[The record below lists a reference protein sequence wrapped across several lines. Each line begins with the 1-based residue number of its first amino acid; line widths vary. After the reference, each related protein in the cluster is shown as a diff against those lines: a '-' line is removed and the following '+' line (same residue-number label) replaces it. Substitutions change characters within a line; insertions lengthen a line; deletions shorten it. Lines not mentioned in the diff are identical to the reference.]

1 MLINDLSKI
10 YNGRCGLSAGTLAVD
25 GLTCAVPAGD
35 CLGLLGI
42 NGSGKTTT
50 FEMLTGK
57 LIITAGTAYIKG
69 QDIATDIVQV
79 CFERCHLIRC
89 RRCTNVYIDGDNRTD
104 SSMYAG
110 ETDERR

>member
-10 YNGRCGLSAGTLAVD
+10 YTGRCGLSTGTLAVD

-42 NGSGKTTT
+42 NGAGKTTT

-57 LIITAGTAYIKG
+57 LVITAGTAYIKG
-69 QDIATDIVQV
+69 RDIATDIVQV
-79 CFERCHLIRC
+79 CIECCRLIRVKHVSKTHLVTLEPV
-89 RRCTNVYIDGDNRTD
+89 R
-104 SSMYAG
+104 
-110 ETDERR
+110 